1 MIEGNVHQD
10 RMKRRLQA
18 LSFNKQRHCFQFTFL
33 ATDRK
38 THEGHVSRDAGRTGD
53 PAERRRRR
61 GILKADRMFH
71 VTDDSY
77 TSSIKMKLIMK
88 SFILQVISVL

>member
-38 THEGHVSRDAGRTGD
+38 THEGHVSRDAGQ
-53 PAERRRRR
+53 
-61 GILKADRMFH
+61 
-71 VTDDSY
+71 TDGRSC
-77 TSSIKMKLIMK
+77 
-88 SFILQVISVL
+88 

>member
-1 MIEGNVHQD
+1 M
-10 RMKRRLQA
+10 
-18 LSFNKQRHCFQFTFL
+18 
-33 ATDRK
+33 
-38 THEGHVSRDAGRTGD
+38 RDTSAETQVGQTGD

-61 GILKADRMFH
+61 RGILQADRMFH

-88 SFILQVISVL
+88 SFILQVSFIK

>member
-1 MIEGNVHQD
+1 MYKCELYIKRQTYEFTLYSLHMIEGNVHQD

-38 THEGHVSRDAGRTGD
+38 THEGHVSRDAGRTDG
-53 PAERRRRR
+53 R
-61 GILKADRMFH
+61 
-71 VTDDSY
+71 SC
-77 TSSIKMKLIMK
+77 
-88 SFILQVISVL
+88 